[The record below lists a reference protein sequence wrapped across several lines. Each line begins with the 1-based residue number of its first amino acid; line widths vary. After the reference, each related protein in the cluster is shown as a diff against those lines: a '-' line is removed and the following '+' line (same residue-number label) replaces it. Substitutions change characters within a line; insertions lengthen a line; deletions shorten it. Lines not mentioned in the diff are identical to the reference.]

1 MRARGPW
8 RLLLHALAAAAVLA
22 PALRAGAG
30 FAPGSPRTDVEDGL
44 WGALHLRA
52 ALAQGAALWRTT
64 GLNHPDGGMVVVA
77 DPLGAALI
85 AAASPA
91 LGLGGAATAL
101 AGLQLTLA
109 GWLVHRFAV
118 ERAIA
123 AGRRGGG
130 VEAAG
135 LAAGWSFMTC
145 GTLLSVLH
153 NGSSE
158 GLGAGALALTAWMAW
173 RTSRGGRAR
182 DALGC
187 ALGLGWAALQ
197 GPYIGAL
204 ALGFA
209 GCLLARGPAQP
220 SVRAAAIG
228 LGLALALPWAGAQR
242 AAATHPDALLHIKGA
257 PQLHAMR
264 RSTGPADPRS
274 YLLPLDARAPDIARL
289 GRGGEAFL
297 HCGYL
302 GWITLIVGIFAARA
316 PGDRRVLLASLGA
329 GALSLGPTV
338 LIDGQPLLLGGRAL
352 PLPFAAVELAPGFS
366 SLSLLWRL
374 GLGLS
379 LGLALRLGAAEPR
392 GWLRL
397 ALPALVL
404 AEAWALSPAGRAQR
418 AVEVDPPA
426 AIRALAAA
434 APGAVLHHPA
444 GAVTPFLLHQAQH
457 GHPVAATVNIASNPA
472 AEALW
477 RAIHAAAAAPEAARC
492 GPLRSRAR
500 ALGLRYI
507 VEMDAPEA
515 APDPRGPA
523 LRAALRCA
531 RPVGPAGA
539 PGPRAWALW

>member
-1 MRARGPW
+1 MKARGPW
-8 RLLLHALAAAAVLA
+8 RLLLHALAAAGLLA
-22 PALRAGAG
+22 PALRAGSA

-52 ALAQGAALWRTT
+52 VLERGAPLWRSTD
-64 GLNHPDGGMVVVA
+64 LNHPDGGVVLVA

-85 AAASPA
+85 AVASPA

-101 AGLQLTLA
+101 VALQLTLA
-109 GWLVHRFAV
+109 GWLVHHFAV

-123 AGRRGGG
+123 AGRRGMGI
-130 VEAAG
+130 EAAG

-145 GTLLSVLH
+145 GTLLSVVH

-158 GLGAGALALTAWMAW
+158 GLGAGAIALSAWMAW
-173 RTSRGGRAR
+173 RTARAGRAR

-209 GCLLARGPAQP
+209 ACLLARGPAP
-220 SVRAAAIG
+220 APLRAGA
-228 LGLALALPWAGAQR
+228 LCFGLALALPWAAAQR
-242 AAATHPDALLHIKGA
+242 AAAAHPDALLHIKGA

-302 GWITLIVGIFAARA
+302 GWITLLVAIFAPRA
-316 PGDRRVLLASLGA
+316 PGDRRLLLASLGA
-329 GALSLGPTV
+329 GLLSLGPT
-338 LIDGQPLLLGGRAL
+338 LLLDGRPLLLGGRAL
-352 PLPFAAVELAPGFS
+352 PLPFAALEQAPGFS

-379 LGLALRLGAAEPR
+379 LGLALRLGSAQPE
-392 GWLRL
+392 GWLRII
-397 ALPALVL
+397 LPALVL
-404 AEAWALSPAGRAQR
+404 AEAWALNPAGRAQR
-418 AVEVDPPA
+418 AVEVEAPA

-434 APGAVLHHPA
+434 PPGAVLHHPA
-444 GAVTPFLLHQAQH
+444 AAVTPFLLHQAQH
-457 GHPVAATVNIASNPA
+457 GHPVAATLNIASNPA

-477 RAIHAAAAAPEAARC
+477 RAVEAAATAPAGLRC
-492 GPLRSRAR
+492 DPLLARAR
-500 ALGLRYI
+500 SLGLRYI
-507 VEMDAPEA
+507 VEMDVVEA

-523 LRAALRCA
+523 LRAALGCA
-531 RPVGPAGA
+531 RRVGPAEA